1 MADSPDSSGL
11 QRTTS
16 GSVGPPVV
24 VKVESGVSSLSPT
37 HTSELYFLRSRV
49 RELEREKAELSAE
62 NQRLK
67 TMLVHEIPGLLS
79 TMWQTLGQ
87 ANSHH
92 SIPAPTSRSD
102 NYPLYLHQQHSTNQD
117 VELRPQVNS
126 QQLQEDLSGD
136 IFESWGPLGSEDEEM
151 PGDLGLG
158 SNMGEEAPLCS
169 QTNMEELRRS
179 CSESQC
185 TAGNING
192 HVSQVEVYPGSG
204 VLCDIRSWQAANQA
218 QSPTAMARTLLMGV
232 FDMNTLMNSNL
243 RGGRSRRPAF
253 QPQRSALDPH
263 KINAIFNAILARFPL
278 AKKGVIGSGINS
290 KLSEI
295 RFRSRR
301 ANRDPRFL

>member
-1 MADSPDSSGL
+1 
-11 QRTTS
+11 
-16 GSVGPPVV
+16 
-24 VKVESGVSSLSPT
+24 
-37 HTSELYFLRSRV
+37 
-49 RELEREKAELSAE
+49 
-62 NQRLK
+62 
-67 TMLVHEIPGLLS
+67 
-79 TMWQTLGQ
+79 MWQTLGQ

-102 NYPLYLHQQHSTNQD
+102 NYPPYLHQQHSTNQD

-192 HVSQVEVYPGSG
+192 HVSKRVDG
-204 VLCDIRSWQAANQA
+204 
-218 QSPTAMARTLLMGV
+218 RTEM
-232 FDMNTLMNSNL
+232 
-243 RGGRSRRPAF
+243 
-253 QPQRSALDPH
+253 
-263 KINAIFNAILARFPL
+263 IN
-278 AKKGVIGSGINS
+278 VSH
-290 KLSEI
+290 
-295 RFRSRR
+295 
-301 ANRDPRFL
+301 

>member
-1 MADSPDSSGL
+1 MRFALLPNFVGFH
-11 QRTTS
+11 TS
-16 GSVGPPVV
+16 FSQM
-24 VKVESGVSSLSPT
+24 SLS
-37 HTSELYFLRSRV
+37 LFVLIFFLGLGCCLFFFTLCLCFS
-49 RELEREKAELSAE
+49 
-62 NQRLK
+62 
-67 TMLVHEIPGLLS
+67 EIPGLLS

-102 NYPLYLHQQHSTNQD
+102 SYPPYLHQQHSTNQD
-117 VELRPQVNS
+117 IELRPQVNS

-192 HVSQVEVYPGSG
+192 HVSKRVDSRTEAINGSH
-204 VLCDIRSWQAANQA
+204 LNRYI
-218 QSPTAMARTLLMGV
+218 TLV
-232 FDMNTLMNSNL
+232 
-243 RGGRSRRPAF
+243 
-253 QPQRSALDPH
+253 H
-263 KINAIFNAILARFPL
+263 H
-278 AKKGVIGSGINS
+278 
-290 KLSEI
+290 LSETK
-295 RFRSRR
+295 
-301 ANRDPRFL
+301 L

>member
-1 MADSPDSSGL
+1 MCLCFS
-11 QRTTS
+11 
-16 GSVGPPVV
+16 
-24 VKVESGVSSLSPT
+24 
-37 HTSELYFLRSRV
+37 
-49 RELEREKAELSAE
+49 
-62 NQRLK
+62 
-67 TMLVHEIPGLLS
+67 EIPGLLS

-102 NYPLYLHQQHSTNQD
+102 NYPPYLHQQHSTNQD

-192 HVSQVEVYPGSG
+192 HVSKRADS
-204 VLCDIRSWQAANQA
+204 
-218 QSPTAMARTLLMGV
+218 RTETINVSHLNRY
-232 FDMNTLMNSNL
+232 NTLVHH
-243 RGGRSRRPAF
+243 F
-253 QPQRSALDPH
+253 
-263 KINAIFNAILARFPL
+263 
-278 AKKGVIGSGINS
+278 
-290 KLSEI
+290 I
-295 RFRSRR
+295 R
-301 ANRDPRFL
+301 D